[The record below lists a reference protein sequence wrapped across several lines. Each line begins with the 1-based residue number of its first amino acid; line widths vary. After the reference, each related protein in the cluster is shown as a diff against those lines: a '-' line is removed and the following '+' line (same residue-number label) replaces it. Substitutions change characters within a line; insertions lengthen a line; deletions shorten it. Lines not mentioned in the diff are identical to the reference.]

1 MRAENSIVQ
10 TREAVEKDRE
20 AVDIDILMIFRNGD
34 IKVMKLIRT
43 ASTTPTRIK
52 KWNQFNQLR

>member
-10 TREAVEKDRE
+10 TREAVEKDTE
-20 AVDIDILMIFRNGD
+20 AVDIYILMIFRNGD

-43 ASTTPTRIK
+43 ASTAPTRIK
-52 KWNQFNQLR
+52 MWNQFNQLR

>member
-34 IKVMKLIRT
+34 IKVMNLLE
-43 ASTTPTRIK
+43 
-52 KWNQFNQLR
+52 QLVQLPQE